1 MKIKTGDTVKVLQGK
16 DKGKKGKVI
25 QAMPK
30 DGKIVIEAVNLF
42 VKHVRPKREKEKGQ
56 RVQFP
61 AALNVSRVMLICP
74 RCGKATRVGHKMLE
88 SGKNVRICVKCK
100 DVV

>member
-25 QAMPK
+25 QVSPK
-30 DGKIVIEAVNLF
+30 DGKVVVEGINLF
-42 VKHVRPKREKEKGQ
+42 IKHVKPKKEREKGQ
-56 RVQFP
+56 RVEFP
-61 AALNVSRVMLICP
+61 VGMDVSKVMLVCP
-74 RCGKATRVGHKMLE
+74 RCGKAVRVGHKVLE
-88 SGKNVRICVKCK
+88 NGKRVRICVKCK